1 MQDVNLNRRK
11 ALGIAMG
18 SLAGAALLSACG
30 GSTAASAGKPV
41 DLYLT
46 IVGEPLLTKKD
57 WPAFIPTDLT
67 VPANTTVNVRIAN
80 FDGGTAS
87 LPDSAAGY
95 AKVSG
100 VVGSQASSEAL
111 NLESPNT
118 PGTPK
123 SYGELAPKDVSHTF
137 TITKLNLNV
146 PLPVSSIVSFSFT
159 SPDPGTY
166 TWQCMAPCGTDP
178 NQMGGAMAQQG
189 YMVGSLKV
197 V

>member
-1 MQDVNLNRRK
+1 MRDITLNRRK
-11 ALGIAMG
+11 TLGIAAG

-30 GSTAASAGKPV
+30 ASTAAGAGKPV

-46 IVGEPLLTKKD
+46 IVGDPLLKKKD
-57 WPAFIPTDLT
+57 WPAFIPTALT
-67 VPANTTVNVRIAN
+67 VPANTTVNVRIVN
-80 FDGGTAS
+80 FDDGAAP
-87 LPDSAAGY
+87 LPDSSAGY

-100 VVGSQASSEAL
+100 VIGSQASSEAL

-137 TITKLNLNV
+137 TITTLNLNV
-146 PLPVSSIVSFSFT
+146 PLPVSSIVSFSFP
-159 SPDPGTY
+159 SPSPGTY

-178 NQMGGAMAQQG
+178 NQMGGAMAEQG
-189 YMVGSLKV
+189 YMVGSLQV